1 METYKIIAI
10 GLCKEMIIFSV
21 PEVFIGQRF
30 IQVLFPA
37 RHVKNCV
44 PEGGASY

>member
-1 METYKIIAI
+1 METCKIIAI
-10 GLCKEMIIFSV
+10 GLCKKMTIFSV
-21 PEVFIGQRF
+21 PEVRIGQRF
-30 IQVLFPA
+30 IQVLFSA